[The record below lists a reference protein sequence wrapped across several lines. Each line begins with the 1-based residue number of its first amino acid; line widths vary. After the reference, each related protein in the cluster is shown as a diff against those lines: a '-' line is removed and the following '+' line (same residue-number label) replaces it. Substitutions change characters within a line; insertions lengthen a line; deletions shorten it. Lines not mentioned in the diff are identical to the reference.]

1 MDNNNLEPNKQYF
14 IRYANNKY
22 IGTYKETT
30 TNLNGTEI
38 YKFKDI
44 NKIPNKNNYTFD
56 YDFPVKFTI
65 LKELYSNNSILGKR
79 QTTTINDNELDA
91 KKSKTDMTFTEED
104 ILKDREYWES
114 VDGGGKRTRRVKR
127 KSKKNKKSKKRKSR
141 KYNK

>member
-1 MDNNNLEPNKQYF
+1 MNNNNLISGNEYIITIKNIRPSKQYIKTYVETIQNLNGITNYKFRDNNNN
-14 IRYANNKY
+14 I
-22 IGTYKETT
+22 TT
-30 TNLNGTEI
+30 FRVDSVTI
-38 YKFKDI
+38 K
-44 NKIPNKNNYTFD
+44 PYTSN
-56 YDFPVKFTI
+56 
-65 LKELYSNNSILGKR
+65 SNNSILGKR

-127 KSKKNKKSKKRKSR
+127 KSKKAKKRKSRKSR